1 MPRSDLPH
9 VQHLEKD
16 AQKGARLASIQR
28 EAVVRLQVSIHRR
41 QYWRRTCA
49 ELQLCTALQQAPRA
63 FSSSMQQQAA
73 AILLPA
79 ATADVPKKRVEGAG
93 CSGRRDVVGLA
104 EGCGRVG
111 MHPTCQIRTQG
122 CAGHMVP
129 PAPPPATLPPP
140 TLWCFNTLAHS
151 THSRRGCP
159 IRLTGA
165 LGKLPLPPSHLTRR
179 PLPPLRSV
187 RPLHPAP
194 LLQPPSAPATASR

>member
-16 AQKGARLASIQR
+16 AQKGATLASIQR

-93 CSGRRDVVGLA
+93 VVAGGMWLGWRRDVGGLA
-104 EGCGRVG
+104 CIPPVRSGHRVAPGTWYHLLRRRQPCRRLPCGASIPWLTA
-111 MHPTCQIRTQG
+111 PT
-122 CAGHMVP
+122 AGV
-129 PAPPPATLPPP
+129 
-140 TLWCFNTLAHS
+140 
-151 THSRRGCP
+151 
-159 IRLTGA
+159 GA
-165 LGKLPLPPSHLTRR
+165 LYD
-179 PLPPLRSV
+179 
-187 RPLHPAP
+187 
-194 LLQPPSAPATASR
+194 